1 MTVYFFLANNAS
13 YLVFASMP
21 DFAIRLCHTKVMG
34 YNRYI
39 HIHSNDDSLFT
50 NLPWVWMGDI
60 TDIQRV
66 LYHSS
71 YGVVVKSSQYGR
83 PRQSTVCGRQFAR
96 VSPQYFSRLKIH

>member
-50 NLPWVWMGDI
+50 LLSSNQQTHLGSGWVILQISSVFFI
-60 TDIQRV
+60 TV
-66 LYHSS
+66 PMAL
-71 YGVVVKSSQYGR
+71 
-83 PRQSTVCGRQFAR
+83 
-96 VSPQYFSRLKIH
+96 